1 MQYTS
6 GSTAN
11 PRGVVL
17 SMRNVTENVD
27 QIIRNYF
34 RHEGGAPRLPS
45 SVVSWLPLYHD
56 MGLMVGL
63 FIPLFVGCPVI
74 LTSPEAFIRKPAR
87 WMQLLAKHQ
96 APFSAA
102 PNFAFDLAVAK
113 TSEEDMA
120 GLDLGHVNTIINGAE
135 QVQPNTITK
144 FLRRFRPYNLMPA
157 AVKPSY
163 GMAEAV
169 VYLATTKAGSPPTS
183 TEFDAD
189 SLARGH
195 AELST
200 FETERATRL
209 IRYHSDDKEPLLRIV
224 DPDSN
229 IELGPGRI
237 GEIWIHGKNVSTGY
251 HNADDA
257 LNRDKFQASIR
268 EASAGTPRSPWLRTG
283 DLGFIVGDE
292 FYIVG
297 RMKDLIIQDG
307 VNHYPDDIET
317 TVKEFTG
324 GRVAAF
330 SVSDDGVEHL
340 VIAAEVRTEHG
351 PDKVTIMDFSTIKR
365 LVVSALSK
373 LHGLHVTDFLLVPP
387 GALPKTTSG
396 KISRAACAK
405 QYGAN
410 KLQRSSNVP
419 MTDGSVTA
427 DKLQKWFREYLS
439 THIECHPNEVSLD
452 VPIRDLGLK
461 SIDVLAIPGDLGDRF
476 GFCIP
481 DLAVWDNPSA
491 NDLID
496 SLLNQRSADSLRE
509 SHGHADR
516 NTQGRGSINEPVA
529 VIGVGCRFPGDID
542 GPERLWDFLTEK
554 KCAITAYPDRGFTNA
569 GTFAESGGF
578 LKDVAGFD
586 NRFFDIP
593 PDEALRMDP
602 QQRLLLEVS
611 WEALEHAGI
620 IPESLRLSRT
630 GVFVGVSSTDYVRLV
645 SASAQQKSTI
655 WDNTGGSSSIIAN
668 RISYFLD
675 IQGPSIVIDTA
686 CSSSLVAVHLAC
698 RSLSTW
704 DCDIALVG
712 GTNVLISPEPWGGF
726 REAGI
731 LSQTGCCHAFD
742 KSADGMVRGEG
753 CGVIVLQRLSDAR
766 LEGRRILAIL
776 TGSAVNQDG
785 KSNGIMAPNPSAQI
799 GVLENACK
807 SARVDPLEIG
817 YVEAHGTGTSL
828 GDRIEAHAL
837 GMVFGR
843 KRPGSGPLMIG
854 SIKPNIG
861 HLEGAAGIAGLIKA
875 VLMVERGSL
884 LPSGGF
890 TEPNPAIPFTELGL
904 RVVDE
909 LQEWPVVAGRP
920 RRAGVSSFGFG
931 GTNAHVIVEEAG
943 SVGADTVSGRAD
955 VGGSGGGVVAWVISG
970 KTASALAAQAGRL
983 GRYVRARPAL
993 DVVDVGYSLV
1003 STRSVFDHRAVVVG
1017 QTRDELLAGLA
1028 GVVAGRPEAG
1038 VVCGVGKPAGKTA
1051 FVFAGQGS
1059 QWLGMGS
1066 ELYAAYPVFA
1076 EALDAVVDEL
1086 DRHLR
1091 YPLRDVIWG
1100 HDQDLLNTTE
1110 FAQPA
1115 LFAVEVALYRLL
1127 MSWGVRPGL
1136 VLGHSVGELAAAH
1149 VAGAL
1154 CLPDAAMLV
1163 AARGRLMQALPAGGA
1178 MFAVQAREDE
1188 VAPMLGH
1195 DVSIAAVNGPA
1206 SVVISGAHD
1215 AVSAIADR
1223 LRGQGRRVHRLAVS
1237 HAFHSA
1243 LMEPMIAEFTA
1254 VAAEL
1259 SVGLPTIP
1267 VISNVTGQLV
1277 ADDFA
1282 SADYWARH
1290 IRAVVRFGDSVRS
1303 AHCAGASRFIEVGPG
1318 GGLTSLIEASLA
1330 DAQIVSVP
1338 TLRKDRPEPVSV
1350 MTAAAQGF
1358 VSGMGL
1364 DWASVFSGYRPKRVE
1379 LPTYAFQ
1386 HQKFWLAPAPSV
1398 SDPTAAGQIG
1408 ASDGG
1413 AELLASSGFAAR
1425 LAGRSADE
1433 QLAAAIEVVCE
1444 HAAAV
1449 LGRDGAAG
1457 LDAGQAFADSGF
1469 NSLSAV
1475 ELRNR
1480 LTAVTAVTLPATAIF
1495 DHPTPTELAQYLIT
1509 QIDGHGSSAAAAAN
1523 PAERID
1529 ALTDLFLQACDAGRD
1544 ADGWK
1549 MVALASNTRERMSS
1563 PVRNNVSKNVALLAD
1578 GISDVVVICIP
1589 TLTVL
1594 SDQREYRDIANAMTG
1609 RHSVYSLTLPGFDS
1623 SDALPQNAD
1632 MIVETVSNAIID
1644 VVGGSCRFVLSGYS
1658 SGGVLAYALCSH
1670 LSVKHQR
1677 NPLGVAL
1684 IDTYLPSQIA
1694 NPSMNEGFS
1703 PNDTG
1708 KGLSREVI
1716 RVARMLNRL
1725 TATRLTAA
1733 ATYAAIFQAWE
1744 PGRSMAPVLNIVAKD
1759 RIATVE
1765 NLREERINRWRTA
1778 AAEAAYSVAEVPGDH
1793 FGMMST
1799 SSEAI
1804 ATEIHDWISGL
1815 VRGPHR

>member
-1 MQYTS
+1 MVS
-6 GSTAN
+6 
-11 PRGVVL
+11 RVL
-17 SMRNVTENVD
+17 VHAYRV
-27 QIIRNYF
+27 
-34 RHEGGAPRLPS
+34 S
-45 SVVSWLPLYHD
+45 S
-56 MGLMVGL
+56 
-63 FIPLFVGCPVI
+63 
-74 LTSPEAFIRKPAR
+74 
-87 WMQLLAKHQ
+87 
-96 APFSAA
+96 
-102 PNFAFDLAVAK
+102 
-113 TSEEDMA
+113 
-120 GLDLGHVNTIINGAE
+120 
-135 QVQPNTITK
+135 
-144 FLRRFRPYNLMPA
+144 
-157 AVKPSY
+157 
-163 GMAEAV
+163 
-169 VYLATTKAGSPPTS
+169 
-183 TEFDAD
+183 
-189 SLARGH
+189 
-195 AELST
+195 
-200 FETERATRL
+200 
-209 IRYHSDDKEPLLRIV
+209 
-224 DPDSN
+224 
-229 IELGPGRI
+229 
-237 GEIWIHGKNVSTGY
+237 
-251 HNADDA
+251 
-257 LNRDKFQASIR
+257 
-268 EASAGTPRSPWLRTG
+268 
-283 DLGFIVGDE
+283 
-292 FYIVG
+292 
-297 RMKDLIIQDG
+297 
-307 VNHYPDDIET
+307 
-317 TVKEFTG
+317 
-324 GRVAAF
+324 
-330 SVSDDGVEHL
+330 
-340 VIAAEVRTEHG
+340 
-351 PDKVTIMDFSTIKR
+351 
-365 LVVSALSK
+365 
-373 LHGLHVTDFLLVPP
+373 
-387 GALPKTTSG
+387 
-396 KISRAACAK
+396 
-405 QYGAN
+405 
-410 KLQRSSNVP
+410 
-419 MTDGSVTA
+419 
-427 DKLQKWFREYLS
+427 
-439 THIECHPNEVSLD
+439 NEVSLD
-452 VPIRDLGLK
+452 VPIRDLALK

-1815 VRGPHR
+1815 VRGPHP

>member
-1 MQYTS
+1 
-6 GSTAN
+6 
-11 PRGVVL
+11 
-17 SMRNVTENVD
+17 
-27 QIIRNYF
+27 
-34 RHEGGAPRLPS
+34 
-45 SVVSWLPLYHD
+45 
-56 MGLMVGL
+56 
-63 FIPLFVGCPVI
+63 
-74 LTSPEAFIRKPAR
+74 
-87 WMQLLAKHQ
+87 
-96 APFSAA
+96 
-102 PNFAFDLAVAK
+102 
-113 TSEEDMA
+113 
-120 GLDLGHVNTIINGAE
+120 
-135 QVQPNTITK
+135 
-144 FLRRFRPYNLMPA
+144 
-157 AVKPSY
+157 
-163 GMAEAV
+163 
-169 VYLATTKAGSPPTS
+169 
-183 TEFDAD
+183 
-189 SLARGH
+189 
-195 AELST
+195 
-200 FETERATRL
+200 
-209 IRYHSDDKEPLLRIV
+209 
-224 DPDSN
+224 
-229 IELGPGRI
+229 
-237 GEIWIHGKNVSTGY
+237 
-251 HNADDA
+251 
-257 LNRDKFQASIR
+257 
-268 EASAGTPRSPWLRTG
+268 
-283 DLGFIVGDE
+283 
-292 FYIVG
+292 
-297 RMKDLIIQDG
+297 
-307 VNHYPDDIET
+307 
-317 TVKEFTG
+317 
-324 GRVAAF
+324 
-330 SVSDDGVEHL
+330 
-340 VIAAEVRTEHG
+340 
-351 PDKVTIMDFSTIKR
+351 
-365 LVVSALSK
+365 
-373 LHGLHVTDFLLVPP
+373 
-387 GALPKTTSG
+387 
-396 KISRAACAK
+396 
-405 QYGAN
+405 
-410 KLQRSSNVP
+410 

-1578 GISDVVVICIP
+1578 GISDVVVICIT

-1815 VRGPHR
+1815 VRGPHP

>member
-1 MQYTS
+1 MVS
-6 GSTAN
+6 
-11 PRGVVL
+11 RVL
-17 SMRNVTENVD
+17 VHAYRV
-27 QIIRNYF
+27 
-34 RHEGGAPRLPS
+34 S
-45 SVVSWLPLYHD
+45 S
-56 MGLMVGL
+56 
-63 FIPLFVGCPVI
+63 
-74 LTSPEAFIRKPAR
+74 
-87 WMQLLAKHQ
+87 
-96 APFSAA
+96 
-102 PNFAFDLAVAK
+102 
-113 TSEEDMA
+113 
-120 GLDLGHVNTIINGAE
+120 
-135 QVQPNTITK
+135 
-144 FLRRFRPYNLMPA
+144 
-157 AVKPSY
+157 
-163 GMAEAV
+163 
-169 VYLATTKAGSPPTS
+169 
-183 TEFDAD
+183 
-189 SLARGH
+189 
-195 AELST
+195 
-200 FETERATRL
+200 
-209 IRYHSDDKEPLLRIV
+209 
-224 DPDSN
+224 
-229 IELGPGRI
+229 
-237 GEIWIHGKNVSTGY
+237 
-251 HNADDA
+251 
-257 LNRDKFQASIR
+257 
-268 EASAGTPRSPWLRTG
+268 
-283 DLGFIVGDE
+283 
-292 FYIVG
+292 
-297 RMKDLIIQDG
+297 
-307 VNHYPDDIET
+307 
-317 TVKEFTG
+317 
-324 GRVAAF
+324 
-330 SVSDDGVEHL
+330 
-340 VIAAEVRTEHG
+340 
-351 PDKVTIMDFSTIKR
+351 
-365 LVVSALSK
+365 
-373 LHGLHVTDFLLVPP
+373 
-387 GALPKTTSG
+387 
-396 KISRAACAK
+396 
-405 QYGAN
+405 
-410 KLQRSSNVP
+410 
-419 MTDGSVTA
+419 
-427 DKLQKWFREYLS
+427 
-439 THIECHPNEVSLD
+439 NEVSLD

-630 GVFVGVSSTDYVRLV
+630 GVFVGVSSTDYVRFV

-1815 VRGPHR
+1815 VRGPHP

>member
-1 MQYTS
+1 
-6 GSTAN
+6 
-11 PRGVVL
+11 
-17 SMRNVTENVD
+17 
-27 QIIRNYF
+27 
-34 RHEGGAPRLPS
+34 
-45 SVVSWLPLYHD
+45 
-56 MGLMVGL
+56 
-63 FIPLFVGCPVI
+63 
-74 LTSPEAFIRKPAR
+74 
-87 WMQLLAKHQ
+87 
-96 APFSAA
+96 
-102 PNFAFDLAVAK
+102 
-113 TSEEDMA
+113 
-120 GLDLGHVNTIINGAE
+120 
-135 QVQPNTITK
+135 
-144 FLRRFRPYNLMPA
+144 
-157 AVKPSY
+157 
-163 GMAEAV
+163 
-169 VYLATTKAGSPPTS
+169 
-183 TEFDAD
+183 
-189 SLARGH
+189 
-195 AELST
+195 
-200 FETERATRL
+200 
-209 IRYHSDDKEPLLRIV
+209 
-224 DPDSN
+224 
-229 IELGPGRI
+229 
-237 GEIWIHGKNVSTGY
+237 
-251 HNADDA
+251 
-257 LNRDKFQASIR
+257 
-268 EASAGTPRSPWLRTG
+268 
-283 DLGFIVGDE
+283 
-292 FYIVG
+292 
-297 RMKDLIIQDG
+297 
-307 VNHYPDDIET
+307 
-317 TVKEFTG
+317 
-324 GRVAAF
+324 
-330 SVSDDGVEHL
+330 
-340 VIAAEVRTEHG
+340 
-351 PDKVTIMDFSTIKR
+351 
-365 LVVSALSK
+365 
-373 LHGLHVTDFLLVPP
+373 
-387 GALPKTTSG
+387 
-396 KISRAACAK
+396 
-405 QYGAN
+405 
-410 KLQRSSNVP
+410 

-427 DKLQKWFREYLS
+427 DKLQKWFREYVS

-476 GFCIP
+476 GFYIP

-675 IQGPSIVIDTA
+675 IQGPPIVIDTA

-1815 VRGPHR
+1815 VRGPHP

>member
-1 MQYTS
+1 MVS
-6 GSTAN
+6 
-11 PRGVVL
+11 RVL
-17 SMRNVTENVD
+17 VHAYRV
-27 QIIRNYF
+27 
-34 RHEGGAPRLPS
+34 S
-45 SVVSWLPLYHD
+45 S
-56 MGLMVGL
+56 
-63 FIPLFVGCPVI
+63 
-74 LTSPEAFIRKPAR
+74 
-87 WMQLLAKHQ
+87 
-96 APFSAA
+96 
-102 PNFAFDLAVAK
+102 
-113 TSEEDMA
+113 
-120 GLDLGHVNTIINGAE
+120 
-135 QVQPNTITK
+135 
-144 FLRRFRPYNLMPA
+144 
-157 AVKPSY
+157 
-163 GMAEAV
+163 
-169 VYLATTKAGSPPTS
+169 
-183 TEFDAD
+183 
-189 SLARGH
+189 
-195 AELST
+195 
-200 FETERATRL
+200 
-209 IRYHSDDKEPLLRIV
+209 
-224 DPDSN
+224 
-229 IELGPGRI
+229 
-237 GEIWIHGKNVSTGY
+237 
-251 HNADDA
+251 
-257 LNRDKFQASIR
+257 
-268 EASAGTPRSPWLRTG
+268 
-283 DLGFIVGDE
+283 
-292 FYIVG
+292 
-297 RMKDLIIQDG
+297 
-307 VNHYPDDIET
+307 
-317 TVKEFTG
+317 
-324 GRVAAF
+324 
-330 SVSDDGVEHL
+330 
-340 VIAAEVRTEHG
+340 
-351 PDKVTIMDFSTIKR
+351 
-365 LVVSALSK
+365 
-373 LHGLHVTDFLLVPP
+373 
-387 GALPKTTSG
+387 
-396 KISRAACAK
+396 
-405 QYGAN
+405 
-410 KLQRSSNVP
+410 
-419 MTDGSVTA
+419 
-427 DKLQKWFREYLS
+427 
-439 THIECHPNEVSLD
+439 NEVSLD

-828 GDRIEAHAL
+828 GDRIEAHVL

-1815 VRGPHR
+1815 VRGPHP

>member
-1 MQYTS
+1 MVS
-6 GSTAN
+6 
-11 PRGVVL
+11 RVL
-17 SMRNVTENVD
+17 VHAYRV
-27 QIIRNYF
+27 
-34 RHEGGAPRLPS
+34 S
-45 SVVSWLPLYHD
+45 S
-56 MGLMVGL
+56 
-63 FIPLFVGCPVI
+63 
-74 LTSPEAFIRKPAR
+74 
-87 WMQLLAKHQ
+87 
-96 APFSAA
+96 
-102 PNFAFDLAVAK
+102 
-113 TSEEDMA
+113 
-120 GLDLGHVNTIINGAE
+120 
-135 QVQPNTITK
+135 
-144 FLRRFRPYNLMPA
+144 
-157 AVKPSY
+157 
-163 GMAEAV
+163 
-169 VYLATTKAGSPPTS
+169 
-183 TEFDAD
+183 
-189 SLARGH
+189 
-195 AELST
+195 
-200 FETERATRL
+200 
-209 IRYHSDDKEPLLRIV
+209 
-224 DPDSN
+224 
-229 IELGPGRI
+229 
-237 GEIWIHGKNVSTGY
+237 
-251 HNADDA
+251 
-257 LNRDKFQASIR
+257 
-268 EASAGTPRSPWLRTG
+268 
-283 DLGFIVGDE
+283 
-292 FYIVG
+292 
-297 RMKDLIIQDG
+297 
-307 VNHYPDDIET
+307 
-317 TVKEFTG
+317 
-324 GRVAAF
+324 
-330 SVSDDGVEHL
+330 
-340 VIAAEVRTEHG
+340 
-351 PDKVTIMDFSTIKR
+351 
-365 LVVSALSK
+365 
-373 LHGLHVTDFLLVPP
+373 
-387 GALPKTTSG
+387 
-396 KISRAACAK
+396 
-405 QYGAN
+405 
-410 KLQRSSNVP
+410 
-419 MTDGSVTA
+419 
-427 DKLQKWFREYLS
+427 
-439 THIECHPNEVSLD
+439 NEVSLD

-1223 LRGQGRRVHRLAVS
+1223 LRGQGRRVHQLAVS

-1815 VRGPHR
+1815 VRGPHP

>member
-1 MQYTS
+1 
-6 GSTAN
+6 
-11 PRGVVL
+11 
-17 SMRNVTENVD
+17 
-27 QIIRNYF
+27 
-34 RHEGGAPRLPS
+34 
-45 SVVSWLPLYHD
+45 
-56 MGLMVGL
+56 
-63 FIPLFVGCPVI
+63 
-74 LTSPEAFIRKPAR
+74 
-87 WMQLLAKHQ
+87 
-96 APFSAA
+96 
-102 PNFAFDLAVAK
+102 
-113 TSEEDMA
+113 
-120 GLDLGHVNTIINGAE
+120 
-135 QVQPNTITK
+135 
-144 FLRRFRPYNLMPA
+144 
-157 AVKPSY
+157 
-163 GMAEAV
+163 
-169 VYLATTKAGSPPTS
+169 
-183 TEFDAD
+183 
-189 SLARGH
+189 
-195 AELST
+195 
-200 FETERATRL
+200 
-209 IRYHSDDKEPLLRIV
+209 
-224 DPDSN
+224 
-229 IELGPGRI
+229 
-237 GEIWIHGKNVSTGY
+237 
-251 HNADDA
+251 
-257 LNRDKFQASIR
+257 
-268 EASAGTPRSPWLRTG
+268 
-283 DLGFIVGDE
+283 
-292 FYIVG
+292 
-297 RMKDLIIQDG
+297 
-307 VNHYPDDIET
+307 
-317 TVKEFTG
+317 
-324 GRVAAF
+324 
-330 SVSDDGVEHL
+330 
-340 VIAAEVRTEHG
+340 
-351 PDKVTIMDFSTIKR
+351 
-365 LVVSALSK
+365 
-373 LHGLHVTDFLLVPP
+373 
-387 GALPKTTSG
+387 
-396 KISRAACAK
+396 
-405 QYGAN
+405 
-410 KLQRSSNVP
+410 

-1744 PGRSMAPVLNIVAKD
+1744 PGRSMAPVLNIVPKD

>member
-1 MQYTS
+1 
-6 GSTAN
+6 
-11 PRGVVL
+11 
-17 SMRNVTENVD
+17 
-27 QIIRNYF
+27 
-34 RHEGGAPRLPS
+34 
-45 SVVSWLPLYHD
+45 
-56 MGLMVGL
+56 
-63 FIPLFVGCPVI
+63 
-74 LTSPEAFIRKPAR
+74 
-87 WMQLLAKHQ
+87 
-96 APFSAA
+96 
-102 PNFAFDLAVAK
+102 
-113 TSEEDMA
+113 
-120 GLDLGHVNTIINGAE
+120 
-135 QVQPNTITK
+135 
-144 FLRRFRPYNLMPA
+144 
-157 AVKPSY
+157 
-163 GMAEAV
+163 
-169 VYLATTKAGSPPTS
+169 
-183 TEFDAD
+183 
-189 SLARGH
+189 
-195 AELST
+195 
-200 FETERATRL
+200 
-209 IRYHSDDKEPLLRIV
+209 
-224 DPDSN
+224 
-229 IELGPGRI
+229 
-237 GEIWIHGKNVSTGY
+237 
-251 HNADDA
+251 
-257 LNRDKFQASIR
+257 
-268 EASAGTPRSPWLRTG
+268 
-283 DLGFIVGDE
+283 
-292 FYIVG
+292 
-297 RMKDLIIQDG
+297 
-307 VNHYPDDIET
+307 
-317 TVKEFTG
+317 
-324 GRVAAF
+324 
-330 SVSDDGVEHL
+330 
-340 VIAAEVRTEHG
+340 
-351 PDKVTIMDFSTIKR
+351 
-365 LVVSALSK
+365 
-373 LHGLHVTDFLLVPP
+373 
-387 GALPKTTSG
+387 
-396 KISRAACAK
+396 
-405 QYGAN
+405 
-410 KLQRSSNVP
+410 

-427 DKLQKWFREYLS
+427 DKLQKWFREYVS

-675 IQGPSIVIDTA
+675 IQGPPIVIDTA

-1509 QIDGHGSSAAAAAN
+1509 QIDGPGSSAAAAAN

-1815 VRGPHR
+1815 VRGPHP

>member
-1 MQYTS
+1 
-6 GSTAN
+6 
-11 PRGVVL
+11 
-17 SMRNVTENVD
+17 
-27 QIIRNYF
+27 
-34 RHEGGAPRLPS
+34 
-45 SVVSWLPLYHD
+45 
-56 MGLMVGL
+56 
-63 FIPLFVGCPVI
+63 
-74 LTSPEAFIRKPAR
+74 
-87 WMQLLAKHQ
+87 
-96 APFSAA
+96 
-102 PNFAFDLAVAK
+102 
-113 TSEEDMA
+113 
-120 GLDLGHVNTIINGAE
+120 
-135 QVQPNTITK
+135 
-144 FLRRFRPYNLMPA
+144 
-157 AVKPSY
+157 
-163 GMAEAV
+163 
-169 VYLATTKAGSPPTS
+169 
-183 TEFDAD
+183 
-189 SLARGH
+189 
-195 AELST
+195 
-200 FETERATRL
+200 
-209 IRYHSDDKEPLLRIV
+209 
-224 DPDSN
+224 
-229 IELGPGRI
+229 
-237 GEIWIHGKNVSTGY
+237 
-251 HNADDA
+251 
-257 LNRDKFQASIR
+257 
-268 EASAGTPRSPWLRTG
+268 
-283 DLGFIVGDE
+283 
-292 FYIVG
+292 
-297 RMKDLIIQDG
+297 
-307 VNHYPDDIET
+307 
-317 TVKEFTG
+317 
-324 GRVAAF
+324 
-330 SVSDDGVEHL
+330 
-340 VIAAEVRTEHG
+340 
-351 PDKVTIMDFSTIKR
+351 
-365 LVVSALSK
+365 
-373 LHGLHVTDFLLVPP
+373 
-387 GALPKTTSG
+387 
-396 KISRAACAK
+396 
-405 QYGAN
+405 
-410 KLQRSSNVP
+410 

-1578 GISDVVVICIP
+1578 GISDVVVICIA

-1815 VRGPHR
+1815 VRGPHP

>member
-1 MQYTS
+1 MVS
-6 GSTAN
+6 
-11 PRGVVL
+11 RVL
-17 SMRNVTENVD
+17 VHAYRV
-27 QIIRNYF
+27 
-34 RHEGGAPRLPS
+34 S
-45 SVVSWLPLYHD
+45 S
-56 MGLMVGL
+56 
-63 FIPLFVGCPVI
+63 
-74 LTSPEAFIRKPAR
+74 
-87 WMQLLAKHQ
+87 
-96 APFSAA
+96 
-102 PNFAFDLAVAK
+102 
-113 TSEEDMA
+113 
-120 GLDLGHVNTIINGAE
+120 
-135 QVQPNTITK
+135 
-144 FLRRFRPYNLMPA
+144 
-157 AVKPSY
+157 
-163 GMAEAV
+163 
-169 VYLATTKAGSPPTS
+169 
-183 TEFDAD
+183 
-189 SLARGH
+189 
-195 AELST
+195 
-200 FETERATRL
+200 
-209 IRYHSDDKEPLLRIV
+209 
-224 DPDSN
+224 
-229 IELGPGRI
+229 
-237 GEIWIHGKNVSTGY
+237 
-251 HNADDA
+251 
-257 LNRDKFQASIR
+257 
-268 EASAGTPRSPWLRTG
+268 
-283 DLGFIVGDE
+283 
-292 FYIVG
+292 
-297 RMKDLIIQDG
+297 
-307 VNHYPDDIET
+307 
-317 TVKEFTG
+317 
-324 GRVAAF
+324 
-330 SVSDDGVEHL
+330 
-340 VIAAEVRTEHG
+340 
-351 PDKVTIMDFSTIKR
+351 
-365 LVVSALSK
+365 
-373 LHGLHVTDFLLVPP
+373 
-387 GALPKTTSG
+387 
-396 KISRAACAK
+396 
-405 QYGAN
+405 
-410 KLQRSSNVP
+410 
-419 MTDGSVTA
+419 
-427 DKLQKWFREYLS
+427 
-439 THIECHPNEVSLD
+439 NEVSLD

-542 GPERLWDFLTEK
+542 GTERLWDFLTEK

-1815 VRGPHR
+1815 VRGPHP

>member
-1 MQYTS
+1 
-6 GSTAN
+6 
-11 PRGVVL
+11 
-17 SMRNVTENVD
+17 
-27 QIIRNYF
+27 
-34 RHEGGAPRLPS
+34 
-45 SVVSWLPLYHD
+45 
-56 MGLMVGL
+56 
-63 FIPLFVGCPVI
+63 
-74 LTSPEAFIRKPAR
+74 
-87 WMQLLAKHQ
+87 
-96 APFSAA
+96 
-102 PNFAFDLAVAK
+102 
-113 TSEEDMA
+113 
-120 GLDLGHVNTIINGAE
+120 
-135 QVQPNTITK
+135 
-144 FLRRFRPYNLMPA
+144 
-157 AVKPSY
+157 
-163 GMAEAV
+163 
-169 VYLATTKAGSPPTS
+169 
-183 TEFDAD
+183 
-189 SLARGH
+189 
-195 AELST
+195 
-200 FETERATRL
+200 
-209 IRYHSDDKEPLLRIV
+209 
-224 DPDSN
+224 
-229 IELGPGRI
+229 
-237 GEIWIHGKNVSTGY
+237 
-251 HNADDA
+251 
-257 LNRDKFQASIR
+257 
-268 EASAGTPRSPWLRTG
+268 
-283 DLGFIVGDE
+283 
-292 FYIVG
+292 
-297 RMKDLIIQDG
+297 
-307 VNHYPDDIET
+307 
-317 TVKEFTG
+317 
-324 GRVAAF
+324 
-330 SVSDDGVEHL
+330 
-340 VIAAEVRTEHG
+340 
-351 PDKVTIMDFSTIKR
+351 
-365 LVVSALSK
+365 
-373 LHGLHVTDFLLVPP
+373 
-387 GALPKTTSG
+387 
-396 KISRAACAK
+396 
-405 QYGAN
+405 
-410 KLQRSSNVP
+410 

-1076 EALDAVVDEL
+1076 EAVDAVVDEL

>member
-1 MQYTS
+1 
-6 GSTAN
+6 
-11 PRGVVL
+11 
-17 SMRNVTENVD
+17 
-27 QIIRNYF
+27 
-34 RHEGGAPRLPS
+34 
-45 SVVSWLPLYHD
+45 
-56 MGLMVGL
+56 
-63 FIPLFVGCPVI
+63 
-74 LTSPEAFIRKPAR
+74 
-87 WMQLLAKHQ
+87 
-96 APFSAA
+96 
-102 PNFAFDLAVAK
+102 
-113 TSEEDMA
+113 
-120 GLDLGHVNTIINGAE
+120 
-135 QVQPNTITK
+135 
-144 FLRRFRPYNLMPA
+144 
-157 AVKPSY
+157 
-163 GMAEAV
+163 
-169 VYLATTKAGSPPTS
+169 
-183 TEFDAD
+183 
-189 SLARGH
+189 
-195 AELST
+195 
-200 FETERATRL
+200 
-209 IRYHSDDKEPLLRIV
+209 
-224 DPDSN
+224 
-229 IELGPGRI
+229 
-237 GEIWIHGKNVSTGY
+237 
-251 HNADDA
+251 
-257 LNRDKFQASIR
+257 
-268 EASAGTPRSPWLRTG
+268 
-283 DLGFIVGDE
+283 
-292 FYIVG
+292 
-297 RMKDLIIQDG
+297 
-307 VNHYPDDIET
+307 
-317 TVKEFTG
+317 
-324 GRVAAF
+324 
-330 SVSDDGVEHL
+330 
-340 VIAAEVRTEHG
+340 
-351 PDKVTIMDFSTIKR
+351 
-365 LVVSALSK
+365 
-373 LHGLHVTDFLLVPP
+373 
-387 GALPKTTSG
+387 
-396 KISRAACAK
+396 
-405 QYGAN
+405 
-410 KLQRSSNVP
+410 

-1703 PNDTG
+1703 PNETG

-1815 VRGPHR
+1815 VRGPHP

>member
-1 MQYTS
+1 
-6 GSTAN
+6 
-11 PRGVVL
+11 
-17 SMRNVTENVD
+17 
-27 QIIRNYF
+27 
-34 RHEGGAPRLPS
+34 
-45 SVVSWLPLYHD
+45 
-56 MGLMVGL
+56 
-63 FIPLFVGCPVI
+63 
-74 LTSPEAFIRKPAR
+74 
-87 WMQLLAKHQ
+87 
-96 APFSAA
+96 
-102 PNFAFDLAVAK
+102 
-113 TSEEDMA
+113 
-120 GLDLGHVNTIINGAE
+120 
-135 QVQPNTITK
+135 
-144 FLRRFRPYNLMPA
+144 
-157 AVKPSY
+157 
-163 GMAEAV
+163 
-169 VYLATTKAGSPPTS
+169 
-183 TEFDAD
+183 
-189 SLARGH
+189 
-195 AELST
+195 
-200 FETERATRL
+200 
-209 IRYHSDDKEPLLRIV
+209 
-224 DPDSN
+224 
-229 IELGPGRI
+229 
-237 GEIWIHGKNVSTGY
+237 
-251 HNADDA
+251 
-257 LNRDKFQASIR
+257 
-268 EASAGTPRSPWLRTG
+268 
-283 DLGFIVGDE
+283 
-292 FYIVG
+292 
-297 RMKDLIIQDG
+297 
-307 VNHYPDDIET
+307 
-317 TVKEFTG
+317 
-324 GRVAAF
+324 
-330 SVSDDGVEHL
+330 
-340 VIAAEVRTEHG
+340 
-351 PDKVTIMDFSTIKR
+351 
-365 LVVSALSK
+365 
-373 LHGLHVTDFLLVPP
+373 
-387 GALPKTTSG
+387 
-396 KISRAACAK
+396 
-405 QYGAN
+405 
-410 KLQRSSNVP
+410 

-554 KCAITAYPDRGFTNA
+554 KCAITAYPDRGFMNA

-1364 DWASVFSGYRPKRVE
+1364 DWASAFSGYRPKRVE

-1815 VRGPHR
+1815 VRGPHP

>member
-1 MQYTS
+1 
-6 GSTAN
+6 
-11 PRGVVL
+11 
-17 SMRNVTENVD
+17 
-27 QIIRNYF
+27 
-34 RHEGGAPRLPS
+34 
-45 SVVSWLPLYHD
+45 
-56 MGLMVGL
+56 
-63 FIPLFVGCPVI
+63 
-74 LTSPEAFIRKPAR
+74 
-87 WMQLLAKHQ
+87 
-96 APFSAA
+96 
-102 PNFAFDLAVAK
+102 
-113 TSEEDMA
+113 
-120 GLDLGHVNTIINGAE
+120 
-135 QVQPNTITK
+135 
-144 FLRRFRPYNLMPA
+144 
-157 AVKPSY
+157 
-163 GMAEAV
+163 
-169 VYLATTKAGSPPTS
+169 
-183 TEFDAD
+183 
-189 SLARGH
+189 
-195 AELST
+195 
-200 FETERATRL
+200 
-209 IRYHSDDKEPLLRIV
+209 
-224 DPDSN
+224 
-229 IELGPGRI
+229 
-237 GEIWIHGKNVSTGY
+237 
-251 HNADDA
+251 
-257 LNRDKFQASIR
+257 
-268 EASAGTPRSPWLRTG
+268 
-283 DLGFIVGDE
+283 
-292 FYIVG
+292 
-297 RMKDLIIQDG
+297 
-307 VNHYPDDIET
+307 
-317 TVKEFTG
+317 
-324 GRVAAF
+324 
-330 SVSDDGVEHL
+330 
-340 VIAAEVRTEHG
+340 
-351 PDKVTIMDFSTIKR
+351 
-365 LVVSALSK
+365 
-373 LHGLHVTDFLLVPP
+373 
-387 GALPKTTSG
+387 
-396 KISRAACAK
+396 
-405 QYGAN
+405 
-410 KLQRSSNVP
+410 

-1259 SVGLPTIP
+1259 SLGLPTIP

>member
-1 MQYTS
+1 
-6 GSTAN
+6 
-11 PRGVVL
+11 
-17 SMRNVTENVD
+17 
-27 QIIRNYF
+27 
-34 RHEGGAPRLPS
+34 
-45 SVVSWLPLYHD
+45 
-56 MGLMVGL
+56 
-63 FIPLFVGCPVI
+63 
-74 LTSPEAFIRKPAR
+74 
-87 WMQLLAKHQ
+87 
-96 APFSAA
+96 
-102 PNFAFDLAVAK
+102 
-113 TSEEDMA
+113 
-120 GLDLGHVNTIINGAE
+120 
-135 QVQPNTITK
+135 
-144 FLRRFRPYNLMPA
+144 
-157 AVKPSY
+157 
-163 GMAEAV
+163 
-169 VYLATTKAGSPPTS
+169 
-183 TEFDAD
+183 
-189 SLARGH
+189 
-195 AELST
+195 
-200 FETERATRL
+200 
-209 IRYHSDDKEPLLRIV
+209 
-224 DPDSN
+224 
-229 IELGPGRI
+229 
-237 GEIWIHGKNVSTGY
+237 
-251 HNADDA
+251 
-257 LNRDKFQASIR
+257 
-268 EASAGTPRSPWLRTG
+268 
-283 DLGFIVGDE
+283 
-292 FYIVG
+292 
-297 RMKDLIIQDG
+297 
-307 VNHYPDDIET
+307 
-317 TVKEFTG
+317 
-324 GRVAAF
+324 
-330 SVSDDGVEHL
+330 
-340 VIAAEVRTEHG
+340 
-351 PDKVTIMDFSTIKR
+351 
-365 LVVSALSK
+365 
-373 LHGLHVTDFLLVPP
+373 
-387 GALPKTTSG
+387 
-396 KISRAACAK
+396 
-405 QYGAN
+405 
-410 KLQRSSNVP
+410 

-427 DKLQKWFREYLS
+427 DKLQKWFREYVS

-461 SIDVLAIPGDLGDRF
+461 SIDVLAIPGDLGYRF

-920 RRAGVSSFGFG
+920 RRAGLSSFGFG

-1338 TLRKDRPEPVSV
+1338 TLGKDRPEPVSV

-1815 VRGPHR
+1815 VRGPHP

>member
-1 MQYTS
+1 MVS
-6 GSTAN
+6 
-11 PRGVVL
+11 RVL
-17 SMRNVTENVD
+17 VHAYRV
-27 QIIRNYF
+27 
-34 RHEGGAPRLPS
+34 S
-45 SVVSWLPLYHD
+45 S
-56 MGLMVGL
+56 
-63 FIPLFVGCPVI
+63 
-74 LTSPEAFIRKPAR
+74 
-87 WMQLLAKHQ
+87 
-96 APFSAA
+96 
-102 PNFAFDLAVAK
+102 
-113 TSEEDMA
+113 
-120 GLDLGHVNTIINGAE
+120 
-135 QVQPNTITK
+135 
-144 FLRRFRPYNLMPA
+144 
-157 AVKPSY
+157 
-163 GMAEAV
+163 
-169 VYLATTKAGSPPTS
+169 
-183 TEFDAD
+183 
-189 SLARGH
+189 
-195 AELST
+195 
-200 FETERATRL
+200 
-209 IRYHSDDKEPLLRIV
+209 
-224 DPDSN
+224 
-229 IELGPGRI
+229 
-237 GEIWIHGKNVSTGY
+237 
-251 HNADDA
+251 
-257 LNRDKFQASIR
+257 
-268 EASAGTPRSPWLRTG
+268 
-283 DLGFIVGDE
+283 
-292 FYIVG
+292 
-297 RMKDLIIQDG
+297 
-307 VNHYPDDIET
+307 
-317 TVKEFTG
+317 
-324 GRVAAF
+324 
-330 SVSDDGVEHL
+330 
-340 VIAAEVRTEHG
+340 
-351 PDKVTIMDFSTIKR
+351 
-365 LVVSALSK
+365 
-373 LHGLHVTDFLLVPP
+373 
-387 GALPKTTSG
+387 
-396 KISRAACAK
+396 
-405 QYGAN
+405 
-410 KLQRSSNVP
+410 
-419 MTDGSVTA
+419 
-427 DKLQKWFREYLS
+427 
-439 THIECHPNEVSLD
+439 NEVSLD

-1444 HAAAV
+1444 DAAAV

-1815 VRGPHR
+1815 VRGPHP

>member
-1 MQYTS
+1 
-6 GSTAN
+6 
-11 PRGVVL
+11 
-17 SMRNVTENVD
+17 
-27 QIIRNYF
+27 
-34 RHEGGAPRLPS
+34 
-45 SVVSWLPLYHD
+45 
-56 MGLMVGL
+56 
-63 FIPLFVGCPVI
+63 
-74 LTSPEAFIRKPAR
+74 
-87 WMQLLAKHQ
+87 
-96 APFSAA
+96 
-102 PNFAFDLAVAK
+102 
-113 TSEEDMA
+113 
-120 GLDLGHVNTIINGAE
+120 
-135 QVQPNTITK
+135 
-144 FLRRFRPYNLMPA
+144 
-157 AVKPSY
+157 
-163 GMAEAV
+163 
-169 VYLATTKAGSPPTS
+169 
-183 TEFDAD
+183 
-189 SLARGH
+189 
-195 AELST
+195 
-200 FETERATRL
+200 
-209 IRYHSDDKEPLLRIV
+209 
-224 DPDSN
+224 
-229 IELGPGRI
+229 
-237 GEIWIHGKNVSTGY
+237 
-251 HNADDA
+251 
-257 LNRDKFQASIR
+257 
-268 EASAGTPRSPWLRTG
+268 
-283 DLGFIVGDE
+283 
-292 FYIVG
+292 
-297 RMKDLIIQDG
+297 
-307 VNHYPDDIET
+307 
-317 TVKEFTG
+317 
-324 GRVAAF
+324 
-330 SVSDDGVEHL
+330 
-340 VIAAEVRTEHG
+340 
-351 PDKVTIMDFSTIKR
+351 
-365 LVVSALSK
+365 
-373 LHGLHVTDFLLVPP
+373 
-387 GALPKTTSG
+387 
-396 KISRAACAK
+396 
-405 QYGAN
+405 
-410 KLQRSSNVP
+410 

-675 IQGPSIVIDTA
+675 IQGPSIVIDTDTA

-1677 NPLGVAL
+1677 NPLRVAL

-1815 VRGPHR
+1815 VRGPHP

>member
-1 MQYTS
+1 
-6 GSTAN
+6 
-11 PRGVVL
+11 
-17 SMRNVTENVD
+17 
-27 QIIRNYF
+27 
-34 RHEGGAPRLPS
+34 
-45 SVVSWLPLYHD
+45 
-56 MGLMVGL
+56 
-63 FIPLFVGCPVI
+63 
-74 LTSPEAFIRKPAR
+74 
-87 WMQLLAKHQ
+87 
-96 APFSAA
+96 
-102 PNFAFDLAVAK
+102 
-113 TSEEDMA
+113 
-120 GLDLGHVNTIINGAE
+120 
-135 QVQPNTITK
+135 
-144 FLRRFRPYNLMPA
+144 
-157 AVKPSY
+157 
-163 GMAEAV
+163 
-169 VYLATTKAGSPPTS
+169 
-183 TEFDAD
+183 
-189 SLARGH
+189 
-195 AELST
+195 
-200 FETERATRL
+200 
-209 IRYHSDDKEPLLRIV
+209 
-224 DPDSN
+224 
-229 IELGPGRI
+229 
-237 GEIWIHGKNVSTGY
+237 
-251 HNADDA
+251 
-257 LNRDKFQASIR
+257 
-268 EASAGTPRSPWLRTG
+268 
-283 DLGFIVGDE
+283 
-292 FYIVG
+292 
-297 RMKDLIIQDG
+297 
-307 VNHYPDDIET
+307 
-317 TVKEFTG
+317 
-324 GRVAAF
+324 
-330 SVSDDGVEHL
+330 
-340 VIAAEVRTEHG
+340 
-351 PDKVTIMDFSTIKR
+351 
-365 LVVSALSK
+365 
-373 LHGLHVTDFLLVPP
+373 
-387 GALPKTTSG
+387 
-396 KISRAACAK
+396 
-405 QYGAN
+405 
-410 KLQRSSNVP
+410 

-1670 LSVKHQR
+1670 LLVKHQR

>member
-1 MQYTS
+1 
-6 GSTAN
+6 
-11 PRGVVL
+11 
-17 SMRNVTENVD
+17 
-27 QIIRNYF
+27 
-34 RHEGGAPRLPS
+34 
-45 SVVSWLPLYHD
+45 
-56 MGLMVGL
+56 
-63 FIPLFVGCPVI
+63 
-74 LTSPEAFIRKPAR
+74 
-87 WMQLLAKHQ
+87 
-96 APFSAA
+96 
-102 PNFAFDLAVAK
+102 
-113 TSEEDMA
+113 
-120 GLDLGHVNTIINGAE
+120 
-135 QVQPNTITK
+135 
-144 FLRRFRPYNLMPA
+144 
-157 AVKPSY
+157 
-163 GMAEAV
+163 
-169 VYLATTKAGSPPTS
+169 
-183 TEFDAD
+183 
-189 SLARGH
+189 
-195 AELST
+195 
-200 FETERATRL
+200 
-209 IRYHSDDKEPLLRIV
+209 
-224 DPDSN
+224 
-229 IELGPGRI
+229 
-237 GEIWIHGKNVSTGY
+237 
-251 HNADDA
+251 
-257 LNRDKFQASIR
+257 
-268 EASAGTPRSPWLRTG
+268 
-283 DLGFIVGDE
+283 
-292 FYIVG
+292 
-297 RMKDLIIQDG
+297 
-307 VNHYPDDIET
+307 
-317 TVKEFTG
+317 
-324 GRVAAF
+324 
-330 SVSDDGVEHL
+330 
-340 VIAAEVRTEHG
+340 
-351 PDKVTIMDFSTIKR
+351 
-365 LVVSALSK
+365 
-373 LHGLHVTDFLLVPP
+373 
-387 GALPKTTSG
+387 
-396 KISRAACAK
+396 
-405 QYGAN
+405 
-410 KLQRSSNVP
+410 

-427 DKLQKWFREYLS
+427 DKLQKWFREYVS

-1206 SVVISGAHD
+1206 SVVISGAHN

-1815 VRGPHR
+1815 VRGPHP

>member
-1 MQYTS
+1 
-6 GSTAN
+6 
-11 PRGVVL
+11 
-17 SMRNVTENVD
+17 
-27 QIIRNYF
+27 
-34 RHEGGAPRLPS
+34 
-45 SVVSWLPLYHD
+45 
-56 MGLMVGL
+56 
-63 FIPLFVGCPVI
+63 
-74 LTSPEAFIRKPAR
+74 
-87 WMQLLAKHQ
+87 
-96 APFSAA
+96 
-102 PNFAFDLAVAK
+102 
-113 TSEEDMA
+113 
-120 GLDLGHVNTIINGAE
+120 
-135 QVQPNTITK
+135 
-144 FLRRFRPYNLMPA
+144 
-157 AVKPSY
+157 
-163 GMAEAV
+163 
-169 VYLATTKAGSPPTS
+169 
-183 TEFDAD
+183 
-189 SLARGH
+189 
-195 AELST
+195 
-200 FETERATRL
+200 
-209 IRYHSDDKEPLLRIV
+209 
-224 DPDSN
+224 
-229 IELGPGRI
+229 
-237 GEIWIHGKNVSTGY
+237 
-251 HNADDA
+251 
-257 LNRDKFQASIR
+257 
-268 EASAGTPRSPWLRTG
+268 
-283 DLGFIVGDE
+283 
-292 FYIVG
+292 
-297 RMKDLIIQDG
+297 
-307 VNHYPDDIET
+307 
-317 TVKEFTG
+317 
-324 GRVAAF
+324 
-330 SVSDDGVEHL
+330 
-340 VIAAEVRTEHG
+340 
-351 PDKVTIMDFSTIKR
+351 
-365 LVVSALSK
+365 
-373 LHGLHVTDFLLVPP
+373 
-387 GALPKTTSG
+387 
-396 KISRAACAK
+396 
-405 QYGAN
+405 
-410 KLQRSSNVP
+410 

-427 DKLQKWFREYLS
+427 DKLQKWFREYVS

-542 GPERLWDFLTEK
+542 GPERLWEFLTEK

-1815 VRGPHR
+1815 VRGPHP

>member
-1 MQYTS
+1 MVS
-6 GSTAN
+6 
-11 PRGVVL
+11 RVL
-17 SMRNVTENVD
+17 VHAYRV
-27 QIIRNYF
+27 
-34 RHEGGAPRLPS
+34 S
-45 SVVSWLPLYHD
+45 S
-56 MGLMVGL
+56 
-63 FIPLFVGCPVI
+63 
-74 LTSPEAFIRKPAR
+74 
-87 WMQLLAKHQ
+87 
-96 APFSAA
+96 
-102 PNFAFDLAVAK
+102 
-113 TSEEDMA
+113 
-120 GLDLGHVNTIINGAE
+120 
-135 QVQPNTITK
+135 
-144 FLRRFRPYNLMPA
+144 
-157 AVKPSY
+157 
-163 GMAEAV
+163 
-169 VYLATTKAGSPPTS
+169 
-183 TEFDAD
+183 
-189 SLARGH
+189 
-195 AELST
+195 
-200 FETERATRL
+200 
-209 IRYHSDDKEPLLRIV
+209 
-224 DPDSN
+224 
-229 IELGPGRI
+229 
-237 GEIWIHGKNVSTGY
+237 
-251 HNADDA
+251 
-257 LNRDKFQASIR
+257 
-268 EASAGTPRSPWLRTG
+268 
-283 DLGFIVGDE
+283 
-292 FYIVG
+292 
-297 RMKDLIIQDG
+297 
-307 VNHYPDDIET
+307 
-317 TVKEFTG
+317 
-324 GRVAAF
+324 
-330 SVSDDGVEHL
+330 
-340 VIAAEVRTEHG
+340 
-351 PDKVTIMDFSTIKR
+351 
-365 LVVSALSK
+365 
-373 LHGLHVTDFLLVPP
+373 
-387 GALPKTTSG
+387 
-396 KISRAACAK
+396 
-405 QYGAN
+405 
-410 KLQRSSNVP
+410 
-419 MTDGSVTA
+419 
-427 DKLQKWFREYLS
+427 
-439 THIECHPNEVSLD
+439 NEVSLD

-620 IPESLRLSRT
+620 IPESLILSRT

-1815 VRGPHR
+1815 VRGPHP

>member
-1 MQYTS
+1 
-6 GSTAN
+6 
-11 PRGVVL
+11 
-17 SMRNVTENVD
+17 
-27 QIIRNYF
+27 
-34 RHEGGAPRLPS
+34 
-45 SVVSWLPLYHD
+45 
-56 MGLMVGL
+56 
-63 FIPLFVGCPVI
+63 
-74 LTSPEAFIRKPAR
+74 
-87 WMQLLAKHQ
+87 
-96 APFSAA
+96 
-102 PNFAFDLAVAK
+102 
-113 TSEEDMA
+113 
-120 GLDLGHVNTIINGAE
+120 
-135 QVQPNTITK
+135 
-144 FLRRFRPYNLMPA
+144 
-157 AVKPSY
+157 
-163 GMAEAV
+163 
-169 VYLATTKAGSPPTS
+169 
-183 TEFDAD
+183 
-189 SLARGH
+189 
-195 AELST
+195 
-200 FETERATRL
+200 
-209 IRYHSDDKEPLLRIV
+209 
-224 DPDSN
+224 
-229 IELGPGRI
+229 
-237 GEIWIHGKNVSTGY
+237 
-251 HNADDA
+251 
-257 LNRDKFQASIR
+257 
-268 EASAGTPRSPWLRTG
+268 
-283 DLGFIVGDE
+283 
-292 FYIVG
+292 
-297 RMKDLIIQDG
+297 
-307 VNHYPDDIET
+307 
-317 TVKEFTG
+317 
-324 GRVAAF
+324 
-330 SVSDDGVEHL
+330 
-340 VIAAEVRTEHG
+340 
-351 PDKVTIMDFSTIKR
+351 
-365 LVVSALSK
+365 
-373 LHGLHVTDFLLVPP
+373 
-387 GALPKTTSG
+387 
-396 KISRAACAK
+396 
-405 QYGAN
+405 
-410 KLQRSSNVP
+410 

-1091 YPLRDVIWG
+1091 YPLRDVICG

-1815 VRGPHR
+1815 VRGPHP

>member
-1 MQYTS
+1 MVS
-6 GSTAN
+6 
-11 PRGVVL
+11 RVL
-17 SMRNVTENVD
+17 VHAYRV
-27 QIIRNYF
+27 
-34 RHEGGAPRLPS
+34 S
-45 SVVSWLPLYHD
+45 S
-56 MGLMVGL
+56 
-63 FIPLFVGCPVI
+63 
-74 LTSPEAFIRKPAR
+74 
-87 WMQLLAKHQ
+87 
-96 APFSAA
+96 
-102 PNFAFDLAVAK
+102 
-113 TSEEDMA
+113 
-120 GLDLGHVNTIINGAE
+120 
-135 QVQPNTITK
+135 
-144 FLRRFRPYNLMPA
+144 
-157 AVKPSY
+157 
-163 GMAEAV
+163 
-169 VYLATTKAGSPPTS
+169 
-183 TEFDAD
+183 
-189 SLARGH
+189 
-195 AELST
+195 
-200 FETERATRL
+200 
-209 IRYHSDDKEPLLRIV
+209 
-224 DPDSN
+224 
-229 IELGPGRI
+229 
-237 GEIWIHGKNVSTGY
+237 
-251 HNADDA
+251 
-257 LNRDKFQASIR
+257 
-268 EASAGTPRSPWLRTG
+268 
-283 DLGFIVGDE
+283 
-292 FYIVG
+292 
-297 RMKDLIIQDG
+297 
-307 VNHYPDDIET
+307 
-317 TVKEFTG
+317 
-324 GRVAAF
+324 
-330 SVSDDGVEHL
+330 
-340 VIAAEVRTEHG
+340 
-351 PDKVTIMDFSTIKR
+351 
-365 LVVSALSK
+365 
-373 LHGLHVTDFLLVPP
+373 
-387 GALPKTTSG
+387 
-396 KISRAACAK
+396 
-405 QYGAN
+405 
-410 KLQRSSNVP
+410 
-419 MTDGSVTA
+419 
-427 DKLQKWFREYLS
+427 
-439 THIECHPNEVSLD
+439 NEVSLD

-1338 TLRKDRPEPVSV
+1338 TLRKGRPEPVSV

-1815 VRGPHR
+1815 VRGPHP

>member
-1 MQYTS
+1 MVS
-6 GSTAN
+6 
-11 PRGVVL
+11 RVL
-17 SMRNVTENVD
+17 VHAYRV
-27 QIIRNYF
+27 
-34 RHEGGAPRLPS
+34 S
-45 SVVSWLPLYHD
+45 S
-56 MGLMVGL
+56 
-63 FIPLFVGCPVI
+63 
-74 LTSPEAFIRKPAR
+74 
-87 WMQLLAKHQ
+87 
-96 APFSAA
+96 
-102 PNFAFDLAVAK
+102 
-113 TSEEDMA
+113 
-120 GLDLGHVNTIINGAE
+120 
-135 QVQPNTITK
+135 
-144 FLRRFRPYNLMPA
+144 
-157 AVKPSY
+157 
-163 GMAEAV
+163 
-169 VYLATTKAGSPPTS
+169 
-183 TEFDAD
+183 
-189 SLARGH
+189 
-195 AELST
+195 
-200 FETERATRL
+200 
-209 IRYHSDDKEPLLRIV
+209 
-224 DPDSN
+224 
-229 IELGPGRI
+229 
-237 GEIWIHGKNVSTGY
+237 
-251 HNADDA
+251 
-257 LNRDKFQASIR
+257 
-268 EASAGTPRSPWLRTG
+268 
-283 DLGFIVGDE
+283 
-292 FYIVG
+292 
-297 RMKDLIIQDG
+297 
-307 VNHYPDDIET
+307 
-317 TVKEFTG
+317 
-324 GRVAAF
+324 
-330 SVSDDGVEHL
+330 
-340 VIAAEVRTEHG
+340 
-351 PDKVTIMDFSTIKR
+351 
-365 LVVSALSK
+365 
-373 LHGLHVTDFLLVPP
+373 
-387 GALPKTTSG
+387 
-396 KISRAACAK
+396 
-405 QYGAN
+405 
-410 KLQRSSNVP
+410 
-419 MTDGSVTA
+419 
-427 DKLQKWFREYLS
+427 
-439 THIECHPNEVSLD
+439 NEVSLD

-1282 SADYWARH
+1282 SADSWARH

-1815 VRGPHR
+1815 VRGPHP

>member
-1 MQYTS
+1 
-6 GSTAN
+6 
-11 PRGVVL
+11 
-17 SMRNVTENVD
+17 
-27 QIIRNYF
+27 
-34 RHEGGAPRLPS
+34 
-45 SVVSWLPLYHD
+45 
-56 MGLMVGL
+56 
-63 FIPLFVGCPVI
+63 
-74 LTSPEAFIRKPAR
+74 
-87 WMQLLAKHQ
+87 
-96 APFSAA
+96 
-102 PNFAFDLAVAK
+102 
-113 TSEEDMA
+113 
-120 GLDLGHVNTIINGAE
+120 
-135 QVQPNTITK
+135 
-144 FLRRFRPYNLMPA
+144 
-157 AVKPSY
+157 
-163 GMAEAV
+163 
-169 VYLATTKAGSPPTS
+169 
-183 TEFDAD
+183 
-189 SLARGH
+189 
-195 AELST
+195 
-200 FETERATRL
+200 
-209 IRYHSDDKEPLLRIV
+209 
-224 DPDSN
+224 
-229 IELGPGRI
+229 
-237 GEIWIHGKNVSTGY
+237 
-251 HNADDA
+251 
-257 LNRDKFQASIR
+257 
-268 EASAGTPRSPWLRTG
+268 
-283 DLGFIVGDE
+283 
-292 FYIVG
+292 
-297 RMKDLIIQDG
+297 
-307 VNHYPDDIET
+307 
-317 TVKEFTG
+317 
-324 GRVAAF
+324 
-330 SVSDDGVEHL
+330 
-340 VIAAEVRTEHG
+340 
-351 PDKVTIMDFSTIKR
+351 
-365 LVVSALSK
+365 
-373 LHGLHVTDFLLVPP
+373 
-387 GALPKTTSG
+387 
-396 KISRAACAK
+396 
-405 QYGAN
+405 
-410 KLQRSSNVP
+410 

-427 DKLQKWFREYLS
+427 DKLQKWFREYVS

-1350 MTAAAQGF
+1350 ITAAAQGF

-1815 VRGPHR
+1815 VRGPHP

>member
-1 MQYTS
+1 
-6 GSTAN
+6 
-11 PRGVVL
+11 
-17 SMRNVTENVD
+17 
-27 QIIRNYF
+27 
-34 RHEGGAPRLPS
+34 
-45 SVVSWLPLYHD
+45 
-56 MGLMVGL
+56 
-63 FIPLFVGCPVI
+63 
-74 LTSPEAFIRKPAR
+74 
-87 WMQLLAKHQ
+87 
-96 APFSAA
+96 
-102 PNFAFDLAVAK
+102 
-113 TSEEDMA
+113 
-120 GLDLGHVNTIINGAE
+120 
-135 QVQPNTITK
+135 
-144 FLRRFRPYNLMPA
+144 
-157 AVKPSY
+157 
-163 GMAEAV
+163 
-169 VYLATTKAGSPPTS
+169 
-183 TEFDAD
+183 
-189 SLARGH
+189 
-195 AELST
+195 
-200 FETERATRL
+200 
-209 IRYHSDDKEPLLRIV
+209 
-224 DPDSN
+224 
-229 IELGPGRI
+229 
-237 GEIWIHGKNVSTGY
+237 
-251 HNADDA
+251 
-257 LNRDKFQASIR
+257 
-268 EASAGTPRSPWLRTG
+268 
-283 DLGFIVGDE
+283 
-292 FYIVG
+292 
-297 RMKDLIIQDG
+297 
-307 VNHYPDDIET
+307 
-317 TVKEFTG
+317 
-324 GRVAAF
+324 
-330 SVSDDGVEHL
+330 
-340 VIAAEVRTEHG
+340 
-351 PDKVTIMDFSTIKR
+351 
-365 LVVSALSK
+365 
-373 LHGLHVTDFLLVPP
+373 
-387 GALPKTTSG
+387 
-396 KISRAACAK
+396 
-405 QYGAN
+405 
-410 KLQRSSNVP
+410 

-817 YVEAHGTGTSL
+817 YVEAHRTGTSL

>member
-1 MQYTS
+1 MVS
-6 GSTAN
+6 
-11 PRGVVL
+11 RVL
-17 SMRNVTENVD
+17 VHAYRV
-27 QIIRNYF
+27 
-34 RHEGGAPRLPS
+34 S
-45 SVVSWLPLYHD
+45 S
-56 MGLMVGL
+56 
-63 FIPLFVGCPVI
+63 
-74 LTSPEAFIRKPAR
+74 
-87 WMQLLAKHQ
+87 
-96 APFSAA
+96 
-102 PNFAFDLAVAK
+102 
-113 TSEEDMA
+113 
-120 GLDLGHVNTIINGAE
+120 
-135 QVQPNTITK
+135 
-144 FLRRFRPYNLMPA
+144 
-157 AVKPSY
+157 
-163 GMAEAV
+163 
-169 VYLATTKAGSPPTS
+169 
-183 TEFDAD
+183 
-189 SLARGH
+189 
-195 AELST
+195 
-200 FETERATRL
+200 
-209 IRYHSDDKEPLLRIV
+209 
-224 DPDSN
+224 
-229 IELGPGRI
+229 
-237 GEIWIHGKNVSTGY
+237 
-251 HNADDA
+251 
-257 LNRDKFQASIR
+257 
-268 EASAGTPRSPWLRTG
+268 
-283 DLGFIVGDE
+283 
-292 FYIVG
+292 
-297 RMKDLIIQDG
+297 
-307 VNHYPDDIET
+307 
-317 TVKEFTG
+317 
-324 GRVAAF
+324 
-330 SVSDDGVEHL
+330 
-340 VIAAEVRTEHG
+340 
-351 PDKVTIMDFSTIKR
+351 
-365 LVVSALSK
+365 
-373 LHGLHVTDFLLVPP
+373 
-387 GALPKTTSG
+387 
-396 KISRAACAK
+396 
-405 QYGAN
+405 
-410 KLQRSSNVP
+410 
-419 MTDGSVTA
+419 
-427 DKLQKWFREYLS
+427 
-439 THIECHPNEVSLD
+439 NEVSLD
-452 VPIRDLGLK
+452 VLIRDLGLK

-1815 VRGPHR
+1815 VRGPHP

>member
-1 MQYTS
+1 
-6 GSTAN
+6 
-11 PRGVVL
+11 
-17 SMRNVTENVD
+17 
-27 QIIRNYF
+27 
-34 RHEGGAPRLPS
+34 
-45 SVVSWLPLYHD
+45 
-56 MGLMVGL
+56 
-63 FIPLFVGCPVI
+63 
-74 LTSPEAFIRKPAR
+74 
-87 WMQLLAKHQ
+87 
-96 APFSAA
+96 
-102 PNFAFDLAVAK
+102 
-113 TSEEDMA
+113 
-120 GLDLGHVNTIINGAE
+120 
-135 QVQPNTITK
+135 
-144 FLRRFRPYNLMPA
+144 
-157 AVKPSY
+157 
-163 GMAEAV
+163 
-169 VYLATTKAGSPPTS
+169 
-183 TEFDAD
+183 
-189 SLARGH
+189 
-195 AELST
+195 
-200 FETERATRL
+200 
-209 IRYHSDDKEPLLRIV
+209 
-224 DPDSN
+224 
-229 IELGPGRI
+229 
-237 GEIWIHGKNVSTGY
+237 
-251 HNADDA
+251 
-257 LNRDKFQASIR
+257 
-268 EASAGTPRSPWLRTG
+268 
-283 DLGFIVGDE
+283 
-292 FYIVG
+292 
-297 RMKDLIIQDG
+297 
-307 VNHYPDDIET
+307 
-317 TVKEFTG
+317 
-324 GRVAAF
+324 
-330 SVSDDGVEHL
+330 
-340 VIAAEVRTEHG
+340 
-351 PDKVTIMDFSTIKR
+351 
-365 LVVSALSK
+365 
-373 LHGLHVTDFLLVPP
+373 
-387 GALPKTTSG
+387 
-396 KISRAACAK
+396 
-405 QYGAN
+405 
-410 KLQRSSNVP
+410 

-542 GPERLWDFLTEK
+542 GPERLLDFLTEK

-1529 ALTDLFLQACDAGRD
+1529 ALTDVFLQACDAGRD

-1815 VRGPHR
+1815 VRGPHP

>member
-1 MQYTS
+1 MVS
-6 GSTAN
+6 
-11 PRGVVL
+11 RVL
-17 SMRNVTENVD
+17 VHAYRV
-27 QIIRNYF
+27 
-34 RHEGGAPRLPS
+34 S
-45 SVVSWLPLYHD
+45 S
-56 MGLMVGL
+56 
-63 FIPLFVGCPVI
+63 
-74 LTSPEAFIRKPAR
+74 
-87 WMQLLAKHQ
+87 
-96 APFSAA
+96 
-102 PNFAFDLAVAK
+102 
-113 TSEEDMA
+113 
-120 GLDLGHVNTIINGAE
+120 
-135 QVQPNTITK
+135 
-144 FLRRFRPYNLMPA
+144 
-157 AVKPSY
+157 
-163 GMAEAV
+163 
-169 VYLATTKAGSPPTS
+169 
-183 TEFDAD
+183 
-189 SLARGH
+189 
-195 AELST
+195 
-200 FETERATRL
+200 
-209 IRYHSDDKEPLLRIV
+209 
-224 DPDSN
+224 
-229 IELGPGRI
+229 
-237 GEIWIHGKNVSTGY
+237 
-251 HNADDA
+251 
-257 LNRDKFQASIR
+257 
-268 EASAGTPRSPWLRTG
+268 
-283 DLGFIVGDE
+283 
-292 FYIVG
+292 
-297 RMKDLIIQDG
+297 
-307 VNHYPDDIET
+307 
-317 TVKEFTG
+317 
-324 GRVAAF
+324 
-330 SVSDDGVEHL
+330 
-340 VIAAEVRTEHG
+340 
-351 PDKVTIMDFSTIKR
+351 
-365 LVVSALSK
+365 
-373 LHGLHVTDFLLVPP
+373 
-387 GALPKTTSG
+387 
-396 KISRAACAK
+396 
-405 QYGAN
+405 
-410 KLQRSSNVP
+410 
-419 MTDGSVTA
+419 
-427 DKLQKWFREYLS
+427 
-439 THIECHPNEVSLD
+439 NEVSLD

-1115 LFAVEVALYRLL
+1115 LFAVEVELYRLL

-1815 VRGPHR
+1815 VRGPHP

>member
-1 MQYTS
+1 
-6 GSTAN
+6 
-11 PRGVVL
+11 
-17 SMRNVTENVD
+17 
-27 QIIRNYF
+27 
-34 RHEGGAPRLPS
+34 
-45 SVVSWLPLYHD
+45 
-56 MGLMVGL
+56 
-63 FIPLFVGCPVI
+63 
-74 LTSPEAFIRKPAR
+74 
-87 WMQLLAKHQ
+87 
-96 APFSAA
+96 
-102 PNFAFDLAVAK
+102 
-113 TSEEDMA
+113 
-120 GLDLGHVNTIINGAE
+120 
-135 QVQPNTITK
+135 
-144 FLRRFRPYNLMPA
+144 
-157 AVKPSY
+157 
-163 GMAEAV
+163 
-169 VYLATTKAGSPPTS
+169 
-183 TEFDAD
+183 
-189 SLARGH
+189 
-195 AELST
+195 
-200 FETERATRL
+200 
-209 IRYHSDDKEPLLRIV
+209 
-224 DPDSN
+224 
-229 IELGPGRI
+229 
-237 GEIWIHGKNVSTGY
+237 
-251 HNADDA
+251 
-257 LNRDKFQASIR
+257 
-268 EASAGTPRSPWLRTG
+268 
-283 DLGFIVGDE
+283 
-292 FYIVG
+292 
-297 RMKDLIIQDG
+297 
-307 VNHYPDDIET
+307 
-317 TVKEFTG
+317 
-324 GRVAAF
+324 
-330 SVSDDGVEHL
+330 
-340 VIAAEVRTEHG
+340 
-351 PDKVTIMDFSTIKR
+351 
-365 LVVSALSK
+365 
-373 LHGLHVTDFLLVPP
+373 
-387 GALPKTTSG
+387 
-396 KISRAACAK
+396 
-405 QYGAN
+405 
-410 KLQRSSNVP
+410 

-1609 RHSVYSLTLPGFDS
+1609 RHSVYSLMLPGFDS

-1815 VRGPHR
+1815 VRGPHP

>member
-1 MQYTS
+1 
-6 GSTAN
+6 
-11 PRGVVL
+11 
-17 SMRNVTENVD
+17 
-27 QIIRNYF
+27 
-34 RHEGGAPRLPS
+34 
-45 SVVSWLPLYHD
+45 
-56 MGLMVGL
+56 
-63 FIPLFVGCPVI
+63 
-74 LTSPEAFIRKPAR
+74 
-87 WMQLLAKHQ
+87 
-96 APFSAA
+96 
-102 PNFAFDLAVAK
+102 
-113 TSEEDMA
+113 
-120 GLDLGHVNTIINGAE
+120 
-135 QVQPNTITK
+135 
-144 FLRRFRPYNLMPA
+144 
-157 AVKPSY
+157 
-163 GMAEAV
+163 
-169 VYLATTKAGSPPTS
+169 
-183 TEFDAD
+183 
-189 SLARGH
+189 
-195 AELST
+195 
-200 FETERATRL
+200 
-209 IRYHSDDKEPLLRIV
+209 
-224 DPDSN
+224 
-229 IELGPGRI
+229 
-237 GEIWIHGKNVSTGY
+237 
-251 HNADDA
+251 
-257 LNRDKFQASIR
+257 
-268 EASAGTPRSPWLRTG
+268 
-283 DLGFIVGDE
+283 
-292 FYIVG
+292 
-297 RMKDLIIQDG
+297 
-307 VNHYPDDIET
+307 
-317 TVKEFTG
+317 
-324 GRVAAF
+324 
-330 SVSDDGVEHL
+330 
-340 VIAAEVRTEHG
+340 
-351 PDKVTIMDFSTIKR
+351 
-365 LVVSALSK
+365 
-373 LHGLHVTDFLLVPP
+373 
-387 GALPKTTSG
+387 
-396 KISRAACAK
+396 
-405 QYGAN
+405 
-410 KLQRSSNVP
+410 

-1115 LFAVEVALYRLL
+1115 LFAVEVALYRLV

-1318 GGLTSLIEASLA
+1318 GGLTSSIEASLA

-1529 ALTDLFLQACDAGRD
+1529 ALTDVFLQACDAGRD

-1815 VRGPHR
+1815 VRGPHP

>member
-1 MQYTS
+1 MVS
-6 GSTAN
+6 
-11 PRGVVL
+11 RVL
-17 SMRNVTENVD
+17 VHAYRV
-27 QIIRNYF
+27 
-34 RHEGGAPRLPS
+34 S
-45 SVVSWLPLYHD
+45 S
-56 MGLMVGL
+56 
-63 FIPLFVGCPVI
+63 
-74 LTSPEAFIRKPAR
+74 
-87 WMQLLAKHQ
+87 
-96 APFSAA
+96 
-102 PNFAFDLAVAK
+102 
-113 TSEEDMA
+113 
-120 GLDLGHVNTIINGAE
+120 
-135 QVQPNTITK
+135 
-144 FLRRFRPYNLMPA
+144 
-157 AVKPSY
+157 
-163 GMAEAV
+163 
-169 VYLATTKAGSPPTS
+169 
-183 TEFDAD
+183 
-189 SLARGH
+189 
-195 AELST
+195 
-200 FETERATRL
+200 
-209 IRYHSDDKEPLLRIV
+209 
-224 DPDSN
+224 
-229 IELGPGRI
+229 
-237 GEIWIHGKNVSTGY
+237 
-251 HNADDA
+251 
-257 LNRDKFQASIR
+257 
-268 EASAGTPRSPWLRTG
+268 
-283 DLGFIVGDE
+283 
-292 FYIVG
+292 
-297 RMKDLIIQDG
+297 
-307 VNHYPDDIET
+307 
-317 TVKEFTG
+317 
-324 GRVAAF
+324 
-330 SVSDDGVEHL
+330 
-340 VIAAEVRTEHG
+340 
-351 PDKVTIMDFSTIKR
+351 
-365 LVVSALSK
+365 
-373 LHGLHVTDFLLVPP
+373 
-387 GALPKTTSG
+387 
-396 KISRAACAK
+396 
-405 QYGAN
+405 
-410 KLQRSSNVP
+410 
-419 MTDGSVTA
+419 
-427 DKLQKWFREYLS
+427 
-439 THIECHPNEVSLD
+439 NEVSLD

-807 SARVDPLEIG
+807 SARVDPLKIG

-1815 VRGPHR
+1815 VRGPHP

>member
-1 MQYTS
+1 
-6 GSTAN
+6 
-11 PRGVVL
+11 
-17 SMRNVTENVD
+17 
-27 QIIRNYF
+27 
-34 RHEGGAPRLPS
+34 
-45 SVVSWLPLYHD
+45 
-56 MGLMVGL
+56 
-63 FIPLFVGCPVI
+63 
-74 LTSPEAFIRKPAR
+74 
-87 WMQLLAKHQ
+87 
-96 APFSAA
+96 
-102 PNFAFDLAVAK
+102 
-113 TSEEDMA
+113 
-120 GLDLGHVNTIINGAE
+120 
-135 QVQPNTITK
+135 
-144 FLRRFRPYNLMPA
+144 
-157 AVKPSY
+157 
-163 GMAEAV
+163 
-169 VYLATTKAGSPPTS
+169 
-183 TEFDAD
+183 
-189 SLARGH
+189 
-195 AELST
+195 
-200 FETERATRL
+200 
-209 IRYHSDDKEPLLRIV
+209 
-224 DPDSN
+224 
-229 IELGPGRI
+229 
-237 GEIWIHGKNVSTGY
+237 
-251 HNADDA
+251 
-257 LNRDKFQASIR
+257 
-268 EASAGTPRSPWLRTG
+268 
-283 DLGFIVGDE
+283 
-292 FYIVG
+292 
-297 RMKDLIIQDG
+297 
-307 VNHYPDDIET
+307 
-317 TVKEFTG
+317 
-324 GRVAAF
+324 
-330 SVSDDGVEHL
+330 
-340 VIAAEVRTEHG
+340 
-351 PDKVTIMDFSTIKR
+351 
-365 LVVSALSK
+365 
-373 LHGLHVTDFLLVPP
+373 
-387 GALPKTTSG
+387 
-396 KISRAACAK
+396 
-405 QYGAN
+405 
-410 KLQRSSNVP
+410 

-427 DKLQKWFREYLS
+427 DKLQKWFREYVS

-554 KCAITAYPDRGFTNA
+554 ECAITAYPDRGFTNA

-1815 VRGPHR
+1815 VRGPHP

>member
-1 MQYTS
+1 
-6 GSTAN
+6 
-11 PRGVVL
+11 
-17 SMRNVTENVD
+17 
-27 QIIRNYF
+27 
-34 RHEGGAPRLPS
+34 
-45 SVVSWLPLYHD
+45 
-56 MGLMVGL
+56 
-63 FIPLFVGCPVI
+63 
-74 LTSPEAFIRKPAR
+74 
-87 WMQLLAKHQ
+87 
-96 APFSAA
+96 
-102 PNFAFDLAVAK
+102 
-113 TSEEDMA
+113 
-120 GLDLGHVNTIINGAE
+120 
-135 QVQPNTITK
+135 
-144 FLRRFRPYNLMPA
+144 
-157 AVKPSY
+157 
-163 GMAEAV
+163 
-169 VYLATTKAGSPPTS
+169 
-183 TEFDAD
+183 
-189 SLARGH
+189 
-195 AELST
+195 
-200 FETERATRL
+200 
-209 IRYHSDDKEPLLRIV
+209 
-224 DPDSN
+224 
-229 IELGPGRI
+229 
-237 GEIWIHGKNVSTGY
+237 
-251 HNADDA
+251 
-257 LNRDKFQASIR
+257 
-268 EASAGTPRSPWLRTG
+268 
-283 DLGFIVGDE
+283 
-292 FYIVG
+292 
-297 RMKDLIIQDG
+297 
-307 VNHYPDDIET
+307 
-317 TVKEFTG
+317 
-324 GRVAAF
+324 
-330 SVSDDGVEHL
+330 
-340 VIAAEVRTEHG
+340 
-351 PDKVTIMDFSTIKR
+351 
-365 LVVSALSK
+365 
-373 LHGLHVTDFLLVPP
+373 
-387 GALPKTTSG
+387 
-396 KISRAACAK
+396 
-405 QYGAN
+405 
-410 KLQRSSNVP
+410 

-578 LKDVAGFD
+578 LKDVVGFD

-955 VGGSGGGVVAWVISG
+955 VGGFGGGVVAWVISG

-1364 DWASVFSGYRPKRVE
+1364 DWASAFSGYRPKRVE

-1815 VRGPHR
+1815 VRGPHP

>member
-1 MQYTS
+1 
-6 GSTAN
+6 
-11 PRGVVL
+11 
-17 SMRNVTENVD
+17 
-27 QIIRNYF
+27 
-34 RHEGGAPRLPS
+34 
-45 SVVSWLPLYHD
+45 
-56 MGLMVGL
+56 
-63 FIPLFVGCPVI
+63 
-74 LTSPEAFIRKPAR
+74 
-87 WMQLLAKHQ
+87 
-96 APFSAA
+96 
-102 PNFAFDLAVAK
+102 
-113 TSEEDMA
+113 
-120 GLDLGHVNTIINGAE
+120 
-135 QVQPNTITK
+135 
-144 FLRRFRPYNLMPA
+144 
-157 AVKPSY
+157 
-163 GMAEAV
+163 
-169 VYLATTKAGSPPTS
+169 
-183 TEFDAD
+183 
-189 SLARGH
+189 
-195 AELST
+195 
-200 FETERATRL
+200 
-209 IRYHSDDKEPLLRIV
+209 
-224 DPDSN
+224 
-229 IELGPGRI
+229 
-237 GEIWIHGKNVSTGY
+237 
-251 HNADDA
+251 
-257 LNRDKFQASIR
+257 
-268 EASAGTPRSPWLRTG
+268 
-283 DLGFIVGDE
+283 
-292 FYIVG
+292 
-297 RMKDLIIQDG
+297 
-307 VNHYPDDIET
+307 
-317 TVKEFTG
+317 
-324 GRVAAF
+324 
-330 SVSDDGVEHL
+330 
-340 VIAAEVRTEHG
+340 
-351 PDKVTIMDFSTIKR
+351 
-365 LVVSALSK
+365 
-373 LHGLHVTDFLLVPP
+373 
-387 GALPKTTSG
+387 
-396 KISRAACAK
+396 
-405 QYGAN
+405 
-410 KLQRSSNVP
+410 

-817 YVEAHGTGTSL
+817 YVVAHGTGTSL

>member
-1 MQYTS
+1 M
-6 GSTAN
+6 
-11 PRGVVL
+11 
-17 SMRNVTENVD
+17 
-27 QIIRNYF
+27 
-34 RHEGGAPRLPS
+34 
-45 SVVSWLPLYHD
+45 
-56 MGLMVGL
+56 
-63 FIPLFVGCPVI
+63 
-74 LTSPEAFIRKPAR
+74 
-87 WMQLLAKHQ
+87 
-96 APFSAA
+96 
-102 PNFAFDLAVAK
+102 
-113 TSEEDMA
+113 
-120 GLDLGHVNTIINGAE
+120 
-135 QVQPNTITK
+135 
-144 FLRRFRPYNLMPA
+144 
-157 AVKPSY
+157 
-163 GMAEAV
+163 
-169 VYLATTKAGSPPTS
+169 
-183 TEFDAD
+183 
-189 SLARGH
+189 
-195 AELST
+195 
-200 FETERATRL
+200 
-209 IRYHSDDKEPLLRIV
+209 
-224 DPDSN
+224 
-229 IELGPGRI
+229 
-237 GEIWIHGKNVSTGY
+237 
-251 HNADDA
+251 
-257 LNRDKFQASIR
+257 
-268 EASAGTPRSPWLRTG
+268 
-283 DLGFIVGDE
+283 
-292 FYIVG
+292 
-297 RMKDLIIQDG
+297 
-307 VNHYPDDIET
+307 
-317 TVKEFTG
+317 
-324 GRVAAF
+324 
-330 SVSDDGVEHL
+330 
-340 VIAAEVRTEHG
+340 
-351 PDKVTIMDFSTIKR
+351 
-365 LVVSALSK
+365 
-373 LHGLHVTDFLLVPP
+373 
-387 GALPKTTSG
+387 
-396 KISRAACAK
+396 
-405 QYGAN
+405 
-410 KLQRSSNVP
+410 
-419 MTDGSVTA
+419 
-427 DKLQKWFREYLS
+427 
-439 THIECHPNEVSLD
+439 
-452 VPIRDLGLK
+452 
-461 SIDVLAIPGDLGDRF
+461 
-476 GFCIP
+476 
-481 DLAVWDNPSA
+481 
-491 NDLID
+491 
-496 SLLNQRSADSLRE
+496 
-509 SHGHADR
+509 
-516 NTQGRGSINEPVA
+516 
-529 VIGVGCRFPGDID
+529 
-542 GPERLWDFLTEK
+542 
-554 KCAITAYPDRGFTNA
+554 
-569 GTFAESGGF
+569 
-578 LKDVAGFD
+578 
-586 NRFFDIP
+586 
-593 PDEALRMDP
+593 
-602 QQRLLLEVS
+602 
-611 WEALEHAGI
+611 
-620 IPESLRLSRT
+620 
-630 GVFVGVSSTDYVRLV
+630 
-645 SASAQQKSTI
+645 
-655 WDNTGGSSSIIAN
+655 
-668 RISYFLD
+668 
-675 IQGPSIVIDTA
+675 
-686 CSSSLVAVHLAC
+686 
-698 RSLSTW
+698 
-704 DCDIALVG
+704 
-712 GTNVLISPEPWGGF
+712 
-726 REAGI
+726 
-731 LSQTGCCHAFD
+731 
-742 KSADGMVRGEG
+742 
-753 CGVIVLQRLSDAR
+753 LQRLSDAR

-1398 SDPTAAGQIG
+1398 SDPTAAG
-1408 ASDGG
+1408 
-1413 AELLASSGFAAR
+1413 
-1425 LAGRSADE
+1425 
-1433 QLAAAIEVVCE
+1433 
-1444 HAAAV
+1444 
-1449 LGRDGAAG
+1449 
-1457 LDAGQAFADSGF
+1457 
-1469 NSLSAV
+1469 
-1475 ELRNR
+1475 
-1480 LTAVTAVTLPATAIF
+1480 
-1495 DHPTPTELAQYLIT
+1495 
-1509 QIDGHGSSAAAAAN
+1509 
-1523 PAERID
+1523 
-1529 ALTDLFLQACDAGRD
+1529 
-1544 ADGWK
+1544 
-1549 MVALASNTRERMSS
+1549 
-1563 PVRNNVSKNVALLAD
+1563 
-1578 GISDVVVICIP
+1578 
-1589 TLTVL
+1589 
-1594 SDQREYRDIANAMTG
+1594 
-1609 RHSVYSLTLPGFDS
+1609 
-1623 SDALPQNAD
+1623 
-1632 MIVETVSNAIID
+1632 
-1644 VVGGSCRFVLSGYS
+1644 
-1658 SGGVLAYALCSH
+1658 
-1670 LSVKHQR
+1670 
-1677 NPLGVAL
+1677 
-1684 IDTYLPSQIA
+1684 
-1694 NPSMNEGFS
+1694 
-1703 PNDTG
+1703 
-1708 KGLSREVI
+1708 
-1716 RVARMLNRL
+1716 
-1725 TATRLTAA
+1725 
-1733 ATYAAIFQAWE
+1733 
-1744 PGRSMAPVLNIVAKD
+1744 
-1759 RIATVE
+1759 
-1765 NLREERINRWRTA
+1765 
-1778 AAEAAYSVAEVPGDH
+1778 
-1793 FGMMST
+1793 
-1799 SSEAI
+1799 
-1804 ATEIHDWISGL
+1804 
-1815 VRGPHR
+1815 

>member
-1 MQYTS
+1 MVS
-6 GSTAN
+6 
-11 PRGVVL
+11 RVL
-17 SMRNVTENVD
+17 VHAYRV
-27 QIIRNYF
+27 
-34 RHEGGAPRLPS
+34 S
-45 SVVSWLPLYHD
+45 S
-56 MGLMVGL
+56 
-63 FIPLFVGCPVI
+63 
-74 LTSPEAFIRKPAR
+74 
-87 WMQLLAKHQ
+87 
-96 APFSAA
+96 
-102 PNFAFDLAVAK
+102 
-113 TSEEDMA
+113 
-120 GLDLGHVNTIINGAE
+120 
-135 QVQPNTITK
+135 
-144 FLRRFRPYNLMPA
+144 
-157 AVKPSY
+157 
-163 GMAEAV
+163 
-169 VYLATTKAGSPPTS
+169 
-183 TEFDAD
+183 
-189 SLARGH
+189 
-195 AELST
+195 
-200 FETERATRL
+200 
-209 IRYHSDDKEPLLRIV
+209 
-224 DPDSN
+224 
-229 IELGPGRI
+229 
-237 GEIWIHGKNVSTGY
+237 
-251 HNADDA
+251 
-257 LNRDKFQASIR
+257 
-268 EASAGTPRSPWLRTG
+268 
-283 DLGFIVGDE
+283 
-292 FYIVG
+292 
-297 RMKDLIIQDG
+297 
-307 VNHYPDDIET
+307 
-317 TVKEFTG
+317 
-324 GRVAAF
+324 
-330 SVSDDGVEHL
+330 
-340 VIAAEVRTEHG
+340 
-351 PDKVTIMDFSTIKR
+351 
-365 LVVSALSK
+365 
-373 LHGLHVTDFLLVPP
+373 
-387 GALPKTTSG
+387 
-396 KISRAACAK
+396 
-405 QYGAN
+405 
-410 KLQRSSNVP
+410 
-419 MTDGSVTA
+419 
-427 DKLQKWFREYLS
+427 
-439 THIECHPNEVSLD
+439 NEVSLD

-1563 PVRNNVSKNVALLAD
+1563 PVRNNVSRNVALLAD

-1815 VRGPHR
+1815 VRGPHP

>member
-1 MQYTS
+1 
-6 GSTAN
+6 
-11 PRGVVL
+11 
-17 SMRNVTENVD
+17 
-27 QIIRNYF
+27 
-34 RHEGGAPRLPS
+34 
-45 SVVSWLPLYHD
+45 
-56 MGLMVGL
+56 
-63 FIPLFVGCPVI
+63 
-74 LTSPEAFIRKPAR
+74 
-87 WMQLLAKHQ
+87 
-96 APFSAA
+96 
-102 PNFAFDLAVAK
+102 
-113 TSEEDMA
+113 
-120 GLDLGHVNTIINGAE
+120 
-135 QVQPNTITK
+135 
-144 FLRRFRPYNLMPA
+144 
-157 AVKPSY
+157 
-163 GMAEAV
+163 
-169 VYLATTKAGSPPTS
+169 
-183 TEFDAD
+183 
-189 SLARGH
+189 
-195 AELST
+195 
-200 FETERATRL
+200 
-209 IRYHSDDKEPLLRIV
+209 
-224 DPDSN
+224 
-229 IELGPGRI
+229 
-237 GEIWIHGKNVSTGY
+237 
-251 HNADDA
+251 
-257 LNRDKFQASIR
+257 
-268 EASAGTPRSPWLRTG
+268 
-283 DLGFIVGDE
+283 
-292 FYIVG
+292 
-297 RMKDLIIQDG
+297 
-307 VNHYPDDIET
+307 
-317 TVKEFTG
+317 
-324 GRVAAF
+324 
-330 SVSDDGVEHL
+330 
-340 VIAAEVRTEHG
+340 
-351 PDKVTIMDFSTIKR
+351 
-365 LVVSALSK
+365 
-373 LHGLHVTDFLLVPP
+373 
-387 GALPKTTSG
+387 
-396 KISRAACAK
+396 
-405 QYGAN
+405 
-410 KLQRSSNVP
+410 

-675 IQGPSIVIDTA
+675 IQGPPIVIDTA

-712 GTNVLISPEPWGGF
+712 GTNVLTSPEPWGGF

-1529 ALTDLFLQACDAGRD
+1529 ALTDVFLQACDAGRD

-1815 VRGPHR
+1815 VRGPHP

>member
-1 MQYTS
+1 
-6 GSTAN
+6 
-11 PRGVVL
+11 
-17 SMRNVTENVD
+17 
-27 QIIRNYF
+27 
-34 RHEGGAPRLPS
+34 
-45 SVVSWLPLYHD
+45 
-56 MGLMVGL
+56 
-63 FIPLFVGCPVI
+63 
-74 LTSPEAFIRKPAR
+74 
-87 WMQLLAKHQ
+87 
-96 APFSAA
+96 
-102 PNFAFDLAVAK
+102 
-113 TSEEDMA
+113 
-120 GLDLGHVNTIINGAE
+120 
-135 QVQPNTITK
+135 
-144 FLRRFRPYNLMPA
+144 
-157 AVKPSY
+157 
-163 GMAEAV
+163 
-169 VYLATTKAGSPPTS
+169 
-183 TEFDAD
+183 
-189 SLARGH
+189 
-195 AELST
+195 
-200 FETERATRL
+200 
-209 IRYHSDDKEPLLRIV
+209 
-224 DPDSN
+224 
-229 IELGPGRI
+229 
-237 GEIWIHGKNVSTGY
+237 
-251 HNADDA
+251 
-257 LNRDKFQASIR
+257 
-268 EASAGTPRSPWLRTG
+268 
-283 DLGFIVGDE
+283 
-292 FYIVG
+292 
-297 RMKDLIIQDG
+297 
-307 VNHYPDDIET
+307 
-317 TVKEFTG
+317 
-324 GRVAAF
+324 
-330 SVSDDGVEHL
+330 
-340 VIAAEVRTEHG
+340 
-351 PDKVTIMDFSTIKR
+351 
-365 LVVSALSK
+365 
-373 LHGLHVTDFLLVPP
+373 
-387 GALPKTTSG
+387 
-396 KISRAACAK
+396 
-405 QYGAN
+405 
-410 KLQRSSNVP
+410 

-1003 STRSVFDHRAVVVG
+1003 STRSVFDHRVVVVG

-1815 VRGPHR
+1815 VRGPHP